1 MSAGPSL
8 GENLAVSRWL
18 RPGLAEPGWGAEE
31 VTHLPCPRGKA
42 RAGLLLSEAA
52 GEASGSL
59 ELDGHALR
67 AWGLS
72 SEALVWPS
80 HQVLLR
86 LPLPES
92 LRPPLELASAPLP
105 GGDSELVLSFFGGP
119 ASPWAFW
126 RANPIH
132 ATWANESVGPR
143 KLSRPCDPMKT

>member
-8 GENLAVSRWL
+8 GETLAVSRWL
-18 RPGLAEPGWGAEE
+18 SPGLAEPGRGAEE
-31 VTHLPCPRGKA
+31 VTRLPCPRGKV

-59 ELDGHALR
+59 GLDGHALR
-67 AWGLS
+67 AWRLS

-92 LRPPLELASAPLP
+92 LRPPLELVSA
-105 GGDSELVLSFFGGP
+105 
-119 ASPWAFW
+119 
-126 RANPIH
+126 H
-132 ATWANESVGPR
+132 
-143 KLSRPCDPMKT
+143 LSREVTVSLS